1 MSKKMFD
8 RLGAAFSRK
17 VTKSYSTSFSIGIAL
32 LHKSI
37 RADIYSIYAYV
48 RFADEIVDTFHD
60 YDKKALLEDFIKQT
74 YQAIDQKISLNP
86 VLNQFQHT
94 VNRYRIDH
102 DLVEAF
108 LQSMCMD
115 LDCNQHDRAS
125 YEKYIVGSAE
135 VVGLMC
141 LQVFCKGDKT
151 EYMQLA
157 PYARRLGAAFQKVN
171 FLRDL
176 QADKEGLGRNYFPQ
190 WQDGQ
195 PFDDEIKKNIL
206 AEIKEDFKSARV
218 GICMLPS
225 CCKSGVYAAYV
236 YYKALLLKIGQT
248 PSNKLMNSRIRINNA
263 LKLLLLFYAGLKVKL
278 NQVQ

>member
-1 MSKKMFD
+1 MMPLFHKMSRDCSKIM
-8 RLGAAFSRK
+8 AAQ
-17 VTKSYSTSFSIGIAL
+17 YSTSFNHAIQL
-32 LHKSI
+32 LRPSI
-37 RADIYSIYAYV
+37 RPHIFSIYGFV
-48 RFADEIVDTFHD
+48 RLADEIVDSFHQINKQDLLQQCKLQTF
-60 YDKKALLEDFIKQT
+60 
-74 YQAIDQKISLNP
+74 QAIDTGLSLNP
-86 VLNQFQHT
+86 ILNSFQLT
-94 VNRYRIDH
+94 VNEFKIDTGLITCFFDSMQT
-102 DLVEAF
+102 DLH
-108 LQSMCMD
+108 
-115 LDCNQHDRAS
+115 QHS
-125 YEKYIVGSAE
+125 YDKEGYHKYIYGSAE

-141 LQVFCKGDKT
+141 LTVFCEGNNDLFD
-151 EYMQLA
+151 QLKPGA
-157 PYARRLGAAFQKVN
+157 CALGAAFQKVN